1 MKPLPT
7 EVQST
12 NEQLLEKEKQIQRLL
27 DESEKS
33 GRALLSILE
42 DQKRTEEAL
51 LSASNYNRSLI
62 EASLDPLVTIG
73 PDGKITD
80 VNSATEKATGCSRAG
95 LIGTDFSD
103 YFTDPVRARE
113 GYQQVFREGSVRD
126 YPLELRHIDGSLIS
140 VLYNASVYRDPEKN
154 VVGVFAAARDITG
167 RKQAEMQKEQ
177 YLKFFML
184 SSDGMCIADPFGCFL
199 QVNPAFAKMTG
210 YSESEL
216 TSKPFI
222 DLVLPEDR
230 RKTVEEMKL
239 QMKVRPSLN
248 FENRYLRKDGSAI
261 SLAWTAFF
269 DNNDG
274 VTYATARDITE
285 LKLAEETLRV
295 AGNYNR
301 RLIEASLDPL
311 VTIGPDGK
319 ITDVNTA
326 TEKATGCSREE
337 LIGTDFSDYFTEPG
351 KARKGYEQ
359 AFREGEVWDY
369 PLQLRHRSGT
379 VISVLYNASVYRSKE
394 GDVVGVFAAARD
406 ITQLEHAMS
415 AVSKSEARFRS
426 LVTAISEIVWT
437 TTPEG
442 LVQDDIPAWRSY
454 TGQTCEEIKGSGWSQ
469 ALHPDDLAP
478 SLSVWR
484 QAVENRSPYK
494 IEYRIR
500 RHDGE
505 YRYFAARGVPVI
517 DLSGAIREW
526 VGLCTD
532 IHESKLAE
540 EKILHLASIVKSSD
554 DAIIGKSLDEIILSW
569 NRGAERIYGYRPD
582 EIVGHPVSVLVPA
595 DLRRELA
602 EIMERLKRG
611 ESIEHFETTRVRK
624 DGKLIFV
631 SLAISPIKD
640 SSGKIVGASSVARD
654 ITERRQAE
662 QKIQKLN
669 EELEQRVVARTAQL
683 EAANKELE
691 AFAYSVSH
699 DLRAPL
705 RSIDGFSKIL
715 LEDCAD
721 KLDEAGRENLR
732 IVRNASQR
740 MAHLIDDIL
749 QLSRL
754 NRSPLRLLPVDLSA
768 LAVAVADDL
777 KKLEPERRVDFRIEP
792 GCVALAD
799 GNQIRVLLENLIGN
813 AWKFTGKR
821 PETRIEFGR
830 EIRDGT
836 QVFYVRDNGVGF
848 DMKYSPKLFG
858 AFQRLH
864 SVNEFPGTGIGLASV
879 QRIIHRH
886 GGKVWLDGRVDDGA
900 TAYFSLPKP
909 EQNHENKNHP
919 SG

>member
-886 GGKVWLDGRVDDGA
+886 GGKVWLEGRVDDGA
-900 TAYFSLPKP
+900 TAYFSLPLPSQTGTKP
-909 EQNHENKNHP
+909 
-919 SG
+919 